1 MRAEIQN
8 IVTEIEKSLELL
20 GQRLDVET
28 CAYRLEEFDARV
40 EDPNLWDDPDAAQK
54 LMRERQNLVDS
65 IGTYEGI
72 KTDLNDNIELI
83 DLGEMEEDQ
92 EVIGEAEAPFSL
104 KILRQKKASTKSDRT
119 YNKVTAQLLE
129 VVG

>member
-72 KTDLNDNIELI
+72 KTDLNDNIEPRTSTLI
-83 DLGEMEEDQ
+83 LPRPGWNFEQIRTVSLIGRVLSPDLL
-92 EVIGEAEAPFSL
+92 I
-104 KILRQKKASTKSDRT
+104 KIKTFI
-119 YNKVTAQLLE
+119 
-129 VVG
+129 